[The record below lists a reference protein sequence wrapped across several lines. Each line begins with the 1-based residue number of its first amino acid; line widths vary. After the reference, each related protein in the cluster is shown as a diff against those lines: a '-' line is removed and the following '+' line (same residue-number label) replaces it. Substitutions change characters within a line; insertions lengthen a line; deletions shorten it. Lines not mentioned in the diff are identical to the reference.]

1 MSIAVYGY
9 IRSEIDWAARYGGE
23 EFLIFLSNTDGKGAY
38 QVAERIRKE
47 LENNV
52 IKYEGNKIKITAS
65 FGIST
70 VSDTV
75 IPAIELINLADQKL
89 YEAKKSGRNKVVA

>member
-52 IKYEGNKIKITAS
+52 IKYEGNKS
-65 FGIST
+65 ELPST
-70 VSDTV
+70 
-75 IPAIELINLADQKL
+75 LR
-89 YEAKKSGRNKVVA
+89 SGGFLLH

>member
-1 MSIAVYGY
+1 M
-9 IRSEIDWAARYGGE
+9 
-23 EFLIFLSNTDGKGAY
+23 
-38 QVAERIRKE
+38 
-47 LENNV
+47 
-52 IKYEGNKIKITAS
+52 KITAS

-89 YEAKKSGRNKVVA
+89 YEAKKSGRNKVVLDFVSLKLKKLGRTGIDKIWTQFCHYIIC